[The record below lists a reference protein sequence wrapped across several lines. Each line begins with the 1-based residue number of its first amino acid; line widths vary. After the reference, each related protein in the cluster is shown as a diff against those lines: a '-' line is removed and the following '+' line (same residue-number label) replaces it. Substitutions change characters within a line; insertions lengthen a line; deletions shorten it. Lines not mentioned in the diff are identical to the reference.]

1 MRAAAPIGRVRVSRK
16 DQLLDAAEH
25 LFATE
30 GYDAVSLNRISEY
43 SGVNVGLI
51 NYYFG
56 TKETMLHQVIARRS
70 EEFLGK
76 IRASHAR
83 FEKRSHLGPRR
94 IGELI
99 EAHFRP
105 FVDYAVSKDP
115 GKRNYVRL
123 LVHAS
128 FWERRSVRDIA
139 AQLWDVSLRLIELS
153 QRCYP
158 KADRMNLRVALYLA
172 GSTMSYMFQ
181 DTGLLSAMTEG
192 KYGRDSIDRMF
203 PLVQRFFEAGIDGVA
218 TMRELPGE
226 KLDRSR
232 RVPRRPSRRRVPPG

>member
-1 MRAAAPIGRVRVSRK
+1 MTARSSRK
-16 DQLLDAAEH
+16 NQLLDAAEH
-25 LFATE
+25 LFAME
-30 GYDAVSLNRISEY
+30 GYDVVSLSRISEY
-43 SGVNVGLI
+43 SGVNAGLI

-56 TKETMLHQVIARRS
+56 TKEAMLHEVIARRS

-76 IRASHAR
+76 IRANHAR
-83 FEKRSHLGPRR
+83 FEERSQVGPRR

-105 FVDYAVSKDP
+105 FIDYAISKDP
-115 GKRNYVRL
+115 GRRNYVRL

-139 AQLWDVSLRLIELS
+139 AELWNVSQRLIELS

-158 KADRMNLRVALYLA
+158 EAHPMNLRVALYLA

-181 DTGLLSAMTEG
+181 DSGLLSAMTEG
-192 KYGRDSIDRMF
+192 KYEHDTIDRMF
-203 PLVQRFFEAGIDGVA
+203 PLVQRFFEAGINGLA
-218 TMRELPGE
+218 TMHEPPRVKIAGP
-226 KLDRSR
+226 KRVR
-232 RVPRRPSRRRVPPG
+232 RKPSRRE

>member
-1 MRAAAPIGRVRVSRK
+1 MTARVSRK

-25 LFATE
+25 LFAME
-30 GYDAVSLNRISEY
+30 GYDAVSLKRISEY

-56 TKETMLHQVIARRS
+56 TKEALLHQVIARRS

-76 IRASHAR
+76 IRANHAR
-83 FEKRSHLGPRR
+83 FEERSGLGPGR

-105 FVDYAVSKDP
+105 FIDYAVSEDP

-128 FWERRSVRDIA
+128 FWERPSVRDVA
-139 AQLWDVSLRLIELS
+139 AGLWNVSLRLIELAH
-153 QRCYP
+153 RCYP
-158 KADRMNLRVALYLA
+158 HADPMSLRVALYLA

-181 DTGLLSAMTEG
+181 DSGLLSAMTEG
-192 KYGRDSIDRMF
+192 KYEQGTIDRMF
-203 PLVQRFFEAGIDGVA
+203 FLVQRFFEAGIAGLA
-218 TMRELPGE
+218 AMHERPH
-226 KLDRSR
+226 DRIDR
-232 RVPRRPSRRRVPPG
+232 PQRARRRPSRRRLQRG

>member
-1 MRAAAPIGRVRVSRK
+1 MTARVSRK

-30 GYDAVSLNRISEY
+30 GYEAVSLKRITEH

-56 TKETMLHQVIARRS
+56 TKEAMLHEVIARRS

-76 IRASHAR
+76 IRANHAR
-83 FEKRSHLGPRR
+83 FEEHSRVEPRR

-105 FVDYAVSKDP
+105 FIDYASSKDP

-128 FWERRSVRDIA
+128 FWERRSVRDVA
-139 AQLWDVSLRLIELS
+139 AELWKVSLRLIELA

-158 KADRMNLRVALYLA
+158 DADRMNLRVALYLA

-192 KYGRDSIDRMF
+192 RFEQGTVDRMF
-203 PLVQRFFEAGIDGVA
+203 SLVQRFFEAGINGLA
-218 TMRELPGE
+218 TLHEPPNDKIGRP
-226 KLDRSR
+226 KRIR
-232 RVPRRPSRRRVPPG
+232 PKPPRRRLASKDSRKRP